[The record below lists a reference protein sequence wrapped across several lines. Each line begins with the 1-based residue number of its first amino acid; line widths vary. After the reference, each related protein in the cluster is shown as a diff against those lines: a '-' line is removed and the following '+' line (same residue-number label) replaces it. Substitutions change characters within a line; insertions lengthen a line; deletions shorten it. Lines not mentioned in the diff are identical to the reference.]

1 MNASYPILAN
11 AGATIGTIITL
22 GLVILVIIAL
32 VKTAKIVPQRTAYV
46 IERLG
51 KYHRTLDAGFHILIP
66 FIDRVAYRHS
76 LKEMAMDVPPQ
87 MCITKDN
94 IAIEIDGI
102 LYMQVLDPKLASYG
116 IDNYYYAASQLAQT
130 TLRSE
135 IGKLELD
142 KTFEERDTM
151 NASVIAALDKA
162 SEPWGLKITRYEI
175 ANIKPPQSVQD
186 ALEKQMRAERERR
199 SQIALSEGQREAQIN
214 VAEGQKQ
221 DTIKHSE
228 ALKLK
233 QINEA
238 EGKAREIE
246 LLATA
251 TAQGIRQIADAIMQP
266 GGKEAVNLRVA
277 EQYVIQFGNL
287 AKTNNTMIIPSNLS
301 DIGGTVASISKVLDN
316 LKLASAETP
325 LPRHHLPCRT
335 GRRERTS
342 GDGIIDLFRRHIQAH
357 HAEGQ
362 FLDLG
367 GGEAVL
373 AHEMAHRFALGEL
386 FDRGTEVFVG
396 VLFLC
401 EVAGDFW

>member
-1 MNASYPILAN
+1 MNLTTIPPLFVAEFQI
-11 AGATIGTIITL
+11 GAIVSI
-22 GLVILVIIAL
+22 GLVFLTIVAL
-32 VKTAKIVPQRTAYV
+32 IKTAKIVPQRQAFV

-102 LYMQVLDPKLASYG
+102 LYMQVLDAKLASYG
-116 IDNYYYAASQLAQT
+116 IENYYYAASQLAQT

-151 NASVIAALDKA
+151 NARVIEALDKA

-214 VAEGQKQ
+214 IAEGQKQ
-221 DTIKHSE
+221 ETIKHSE

-246 LLATA
+246 LLAIA

-266 GGKEAVNLRVA
+266 GGKDAVNLRIA

-287 AKTNNTMIIPSNLS
+287 AKHNNTMIIPSNLS
-301 DIGGTVASISKVLDN
+301 DIGGTVAGMSRLLDAV
-316 LKLASAETP
+316 K
-325 LPRHHLPCRT
+325 
-335 GRRERTS
+335 
-342 GDGIIDLFRRHIQAH
+342 
-357 HAEGQ
+357 
-362 FLDLG
+362 G
-367 GGEAVL
+367 GGPTAT
-373 AHEMAHRFALGEL
+373 ATTPAA
-386 FDRGTEVFVG
+386 GTPPPVPQWQ
-396 VLFLC
+396 
-401 EVAGDFW
+401 A

>member
-1 MNASYPILAN
+1 MQLTPLLSTVPSLFLAD
-11 AGATIGTIITL
+11 AGLTKGVFVSIGLIVLAI
-22 GLVILVIIAL
+22 VAL
-32 VKTAKIVPQRTAYV
+32 VKTAKIVPQRQAYV

-102 LYMQVLDPKLASYG
+102 LYMQVLDAKLASYG
-116 IDNYYYAASQLAQT
+116 IENYYYAASQLAQT

-151 NASVIAALDKA
+151 NARVIAALDKA
-162 SEPWGLKITRYEI
+162 SESWGLKITRYEI

-199 SQIALSEGQREAQIN
+199 SQIALSEGTREAQIN

-221 DTIKHSE
+221 DTIKNSE
-228 ALKLK
+228 ALKQK

-246 LLATA
+246 LLAGA
-251 TAQGIRQIADAIMQP
+251 TASGIRQIADAIMQP

-287 AKTNNTMIIPSNLS
+287 AKANNTMIIPFNLS
-301 DIGGTVASISKVLDN
+301 DIGGTVAGLARVLDSI
-316 LKLASAETP
+316 KAPTDAASQALAQVSP
-325 LPRHHLPCRT
+325 PPVPR
-335 GRRERTS
+335 
-342 GDGIIDLFRRHIQAH
+342 
-357 HAEGQ
+357 
-362 FLDLG
+362 
-367 GGEAVL
+367 
-373 AHEMAHRFALGEL
+373 M
-386 FDRGTEVFVG
+386 
-396 VLFLC
+396 
-401 EVAGDFW
+401 